1 MPAGP
6 PTGKTPPMTDSPSTL
21 DWPLNVGGETVPL
34 RHATPRQLRLA
45 AILAD
50 EDKAADLRDLGEAFR
65 HIASHLDEGQSA
77 ESLGD
82 DRLEALIW
90 ESVRTV
96 G

>member
-1 MPAGP
+1 
-6 PTGKTPPMTDSPSTL
+6 MTESLSTL

-34 RHATPRQLRLA
+34 RKATSRQLRLA

-50 EDKAADLRDLGEAFR
+50 EDTAGDLRDLGEAFR
-65 HIASHLDEGQSA
+65 HIAGHLEDGVPA

-82 DRLEALIW
+82 ERLTALIW
-90 ESVRTV
+90 EGVRPL

>member
-1 MPAGP
+1 
-6 PTGKTPPMTDSPSTL
+6 MTEPVSTL

-34 RHATPRQLRLA
+34 RKATSRQLRLA

-50 EDKAADLRDLGEAFR
+50 EERGADLTDLAAVFR
-65 HIASHLDEGQSA
+65 HIAEHLEDGQPA

-82 DRLEALIW
+82 ERLQALIW
-90 ESVRTV
+90 SEVHDL